1 MPKSYRIRTQVGVD
15 KYINVKL
22 DQDFD
27 FLEILSLK
35 INQSDLYTKVC
46 SDYGV
51 VVGRV
56 VVNGGFGLPN
66 AKVSIFIPLAPEDEL
81 NPTISELYP
90 YKTLSDNNE
99 LGYRYNLLPHDPSYS
114 VHSATGTFPNREEVL
129 IDQTYIEVYDK
140 YYKYT
145 VKTNDS
151 GDYMIFGVPIGTQT
165 VFMDVD
171 LSDIGCFSLTPQDLI
186 NAGQATQT
194 QVNGAKFKSSS
205 NLNELPQIKTVNKNV
220 DISPLWG
227 QEDICQIGITRVD
240 FDLTNEA
247 NVTINPT
254 AIFIGSLISTTN
266 EDSIKTNC
274 KPKNNTGNLC
284 ELTSG
289 PGQILSIRQTIY
301 PDKINLP
308 ILEEYKFEQ
317 DGKIID
323 GDGSFLANV
332 PMNLDYIITN
342 EFGEQIIS
350 NDPTKGIPTKGKY
363 RFKFKWNNEGGLQN
377 DFQRANF
384 LVPNIKEYGWTNSG
398 TDPFN
403 PTSAVSTIFNTTAGN
418 ITSDPL
424 PPFTEGGLL
433 FNGKTNS
440 DTFTVYVN
448 GLPYYG
454 DTMVI
459 PVNVGDLISID
470 SNPVDN
476 TQPQQFDFTFFPQGY
491 FDLLRS
497 YSFSLDWDDYV
508 DPISAINCE
517 DTFYE
522 MNYNKVYTTAMFLD
536 RYKNGVGRAK
546 HLGIKEIDNRSCKS
560 EVNTFPSN
568 DIIKNFDT
576 IFFIFNVFMSILAYP
591 LIVLLFVAHFIA
603 WAWPVLKYLLIVL
616 GVYFL
621 YDAIS
626 EMIDWIN
633 SLAETFAFSVPGG
646 PIINAGLILKIIAK
660 GISFLFRMAL
670 ASAFIYFTIKYLLK
684 IKNFPRIGL
693 PMISYPECTSCD
705 CDCGFATLDDDIDQ
719 NSVNEDIESQQANNG
734 VIPIGQANTFLAP
747 VNMSSSYDVKHP
759 NSENNSSEDLNSF
772 QSGPFWAGPCLPGA
786 TDVCINCGIPS
797 LITSAMQQNITGEIA
812 ARGILDYARL
822 FSGYDILSSSG
833 TVNVDKIYTDE
844 FSLYHAPQPFL
855 FAAWRESPFEIPPY
869 DRRNWAFPKT
879 VTFPQRLNEFN
890 TRDKYFDTYG
900 GANRIKTFVNPSLN
914 FDEFFEDQI
923 IVLLANTGTKN
934 QMAGGKP
941 ISFNNPRNSNGNV
954 NITGATLNQ
963 LGNHSITGTTTTG
976 QTIITVTYANPSNIS
991 DTTGIPKSFII
1002 TQPAISNIASSTIND
1017 EVANLQYTTDIEYYQ
1032 MITGMSVSDFI
1043 YMSGTDPN
1051 TFPTSFLK
1059 HNIKFSYCCGGG
1071 NVLYD
1076 AGESLTQM
1084 TNYNDF
1090 EIIILNRGVDVHTA
1104 KQNIKYDLSKI
1115 FGKSYGNVITPE
1127 GDYYLNIPIQ
1137 PIGSRPISH
1146 NTTDNSPPPTSP
1158 KLYFPSYNFNI
1169 GPADG
1174 SNPNYTS
1181 FISTNPYYYLS
1192 TDDLTLANYQPVPG
1206 WTFLGALTLPTPQ
1219 NKLILKYNN
1228 YTIPSFILPGPPYT
1242 NSPYIGGGT
1251 FISKSSNTGNPCFYV
1266 YNPWT
1271 NDNYSYNGLT
1281 PDGNGKNQLGIVP
1294 SNRLSALYS
1303 PAYYRYG
1310 LPGVNFNDRSKIVMR
1325 SDRLPTS
1332 TKTEDGAEMTT
1343 GVPSKTGFAMH
1354 QNNNF
1359 RYYFSDFDESAPT
1372 IGLTTSEISG
1382 EGFDSPTQTFDCD
1395 TMVSLQCYQGSGN
1408 DVSVIPPDQCV
1419 VPEGRVKGG
1428 CYCLLNKKYLTEYSD
1443 DVDLFLEWKTRFTI
1457 TFAACRGVF
1466 AQVFQNNWINGV
1478 LYMYSFNKTTTYA
1491 PLSTIPTYNYCDDV
1505 IVFNELTNSF
1515 YYRSSPWKQ
1524 STQQFIGKNKPLVN
1538 SLWPSSIING
1548 YPGLGYNEKQIQFPT
1563 TIADLGPRDKF
1574 ITEICNNSNFN
1585 GYMVDQVKS
1594 TSYQDTS
1601 DIIQVGFLSRLL
1613 NETFRQAIL
1622 PITTGGGSSEGKGII
1637 QFFNS
1642 TRKADRIDGDFAQ
1655 ALSINSEW
1663 KINPFIFEN
1672 YPNNNSI
1679 YFGSDNQSP
1688 ARPVFGVFFE
1698 TPTDEYKYRRRF
1710 TPGYETYSQS
1720 PLIEDFYGFPKTQ
1733 DVPHYQWII
1742 DSSPNIFGSE
1752 NNNWN
1757 TISPFFHQ
1765 GYQKLDFNNPFDPY
1779 FQSSTTK
1786 LGIITN
1792 FDVNGQPL
1800 PTPQVTNQVLVG
1812 APFHFYFGLNNGKT
1826 AIDKFVKLYVNN
1838 EG

>member
-56 VVNGGFGLPN
+56 LVNGGFGLPN
-66 AKVSIFIPLAPEDEL
+66 AKVSIFIPLSSEDEL

-114 VHSATGTFPNREEVL
+114 VHAATGTFPNREEVL

-151 GDYMIFGVPIGTQT
+151 GDYMIFGVPIGDQT

-194 QVNGAKFKSSS
+194 QVNGSTFKSSS
-205 NLNELPQIKTVNKNV
+205 NLSELPQIKTVNRNV

-266 EDSIKTNC
+266 EDALKTTC

-284 ELTSG
+284 ELIAG
-289 PGQILSIRQTIY
+289 PGQILAIRQTIY
-301 PDKINLP
+301 PDKNNLP
-308 ILEEYKFEQ
+308 ILEQYKFEQ

-350 NDPTKGIPTKGKY
+350 NDPTKGIPTKGRY
-363 RFKFKWNNEGGLQN
+363 RFKFKWSNEGGLQN

-384 LVPNIKEYGWTNSG
+384 LVPNIKEHGWNTSG
-398 TDPFN
+398 TDPFD

-536 RYKNGVGRAK
+536 RYKNGVGRAR
-546 HLGIKEIDNRSCKS
+546 HLGIKEIDNRACKS
-560 EVNTFPSN
+560 TVNTFPSN
-568 DIIKNFDT
+568 DIIKNFDA

-603 WAWPVLKYLLIVL
+603 WMWPVLKYILIVL
-616 GVYFL
+616 GIYFL

-633 SLAETFAFSVPGG
+633 STLENFAFSVPGG
-646 PIINAGLILKIIAK
+646 PIVNIGLILRIVAK
-660 GISFLFRMAL
+660 FVSFIFRIGL
-670 ASAFIYFTIKYLLK
+670 SIAFIAFTVKYLLK

-693 PMISYPECTSCD
+693 PMMSYPECTSCD
-705 CDCGFATLDDDIDQ
+705 CDCGPATLEDDIDQ
-719 NSVNEDIESQQANNG
+719 NTVNDAITSEQSNTNQQQLAQNKG
-734 VIPIGQANTFLAP
+734 FLAP
-747 VNMSSSYDVKHP
+747 VNMPSAYDVQHP
-759 NSENNSSEDLNSF
+759 NAQNNPIEDQTDAND
-772 QSGPFWAGPCLPGA
+772 GPFWNGDCLDGA
-786 TDVCINCGIPS
+786 TSVCIDCHLPS
-797 LITSAMQQNITGEIA
+797 LTTSAMKQDITPQVA
-812 ARGILDYARL
+812 ARGIADYNRL
-822 FSGYDILSSSG
+822 FSGYDILSSS
-833 TVNVDKIYTDE
+833 TDPNEVNKTTIFDNE
-844 FSLYHAPQPFL
+844 FALYHAPQPFL
-855 FAAWRESPFEIPPY
+855 FAAWDNGGKDP
-869 DRRNWAFPKT
+869 RNWAFPIT
-879 VTFPQRLNEFN
+879 ATFPQKLNEFN
-890 TRDKYFDTYG
+890 TRDKYFDSYG
-900 GANRIKTFVNPSLN
+900 GANRIKSFVNPSLN
-914 FDEFFEDQI
+914 GNTFFEDQI
-923 IVLLANTGTKN
+923 IVLLANPGTKD
-934 QMAGGKP
+934 QMQVGKP
-941 ISFNNPRNSNGNV
+941 ISFNDPTKSNGNI
-954 NITGATLNQ
+954 NITGATLNL
-963 LGNHSITGTTTTG
+963 LGNNSITGTTTTG
-976 QTIITVTYANPSNIS
+976 QTSISVTYANPLNIN
-991 DTTGIPKSFII
+991 DPNGNTTSFII
-1002 TQPAISNIASSTIND
+1002 TQPAISNISSSISGD
-1017 EVANLQYTTDIEYYQ
+1017 EVGNLQYPTDVEYYQ
-1032 MITGMSVSDFI
+1032 MITGMTVSVFQAICGNSSN
-1043 YMSGTDPN
+1043 SG
-1051 TFPTSFLK
+1051 TFPTSSFLK
-1059 HNIKFSYCCGGG
+1059 HRIKFLYCCDGSY
-1071 NVLYD
+1071 NTYD
-1076 AGESLTQM
+1076 AGQALDQM
-1084 TNYNDF
+1084 TNYADF

-1104 KQNIKYDLSKI
+1104 TQKIKYDLSRI

-1127 GDYYLNIPIQ
+1127 GDYFLNVPI
-1137 PIGSRPISH
+1137 RPSGLKPSSH
-1146 NTTDNSPPPTSP
+1146 NTTTNSATN
-1158 KLYFPSYNFNI
+1158 LYSPSYNFDI
-1169 GPADG
+1169 GPANG
-1174 SNPNYTS
+1174 ANPNYTAFTS
-1181 FISTNPYYYLS
+1181 NYPYYYLS
-1192 TDDLTLANYQPVPG
+1192 TDDLSVADYQPVSG
-1206 WTFLGALTLPTPQ
+1206 WQFIGSSSLTNTPRT
-1219 NKLILKYNN
+1219 ILQSSF
-1228 YTIPSFILPGPPYT
+1228 YTIPSFIIPGSPYT

-1251 FISKSSNTGNPCFYV
+1251 FLGKKSNAGYPSCNNNSV
-1266 YNPWT
+1266 NAE
-1271 NDNYSYNGLT
+1271 T
-1281 PDGNGKNQLGIVP
+1281 PDNGKPAKGQLGDVP
-1294 SNRLSALYS
+1294 SNQLSALYS
-1303 PAYYRYG
+1303 PAYYRYT
-1310 LPGVNFNDRSKIVMR
+1310 LAGVNFNDKTKMVMR

-1332 TKTEDGAEMTT
+1332 TKTEDGLPT
-1343 GVPSKTGFAMH
+1343 SKTGFAVH

-1359 RYYFSDFDESAPT
+1359 TFYTADGTEGQSGS
-1372 IGLTTSEISG
+1372 GMSLEISG
-1382 EGFDSPTQTFDCD
+1382 EEYDSPTQTFDCD

-1408 DVSVIPPDQCV
+1408 NVSIIPANQCI

-1428 CYCLLNKKYLTEYSD
+1428 CYCLLNKKYLTEYGE
-1443 DVDLFLEWKTRFTI
+1443 DVALFLEWKTRFTI

-1466 AQVFQNNWINGV
+1466 AQTFQNNWINGV
-1478 LYMYSFNKTTTYA
+1478 LYMFSFNKTTTYGA
-1491 PLSTIPTYNYCDDV
+1491 LSTIPTYNFCDDV
-1505 IVFNELTNSF
+1505 IVFNELTNGF

-1524 STQQFIGKNKPLVN
+1524 STQEFIGKDKPLVN
-1538 SLWPSSIING
+1538 PNWPSSIVTG

-1563 TIADLGPRDKF
+1563 TITDLGPRDEF
-1574 ITEICNNSNFN
+1574 ITEICNSSNFN

-1601 DIIQVGFLSRLL
+1601 DIIQIGFLSRLL
-1613 NETFRQAIL
+1613 NDTFRQSIL
-1622 PITTGGGSSEGKGII
+1622 PISVGGGSTEGKGII

-1672 YPNNNSI
+1672 YPNPNSI
-1679 YFGSDNQSP
+1679 YFGDDNQSP
-1688 ARPVFGVFFE
+1688 PRPVFGIFFE
-1698 TPTDEYKYRRRF
+1698 TPTNEYKYRRRF
-1710 TPGYETYSQS
+1710 APGIETYSQS
-1720 PLIEDFYGFPKTQ
+1720 PLIQDYYGFPKTQ
-1733 DVPHYQWII
+1733 DVPHYQWKI

-1752 NNNWN
+1752 NNNWY
-1757 TISPFFHQ
+1757 TYSPFFHK
-1765 GYQKLDFNNPFDPY
+1765 GYQNLDFNIDPY

-1786 LGIITN
+1786 LGMITN
-1792 FDVNGQPL
+1792 FDVNGNPL

-1826 AIDKFVKLYVNN
+1826 AIDKFVKLYVNT

>member
-56 VVNGGFGLPN
+56 LVNGGFGLPN
-66 AKVSIFIPLAPEDEL
+66 AKVSIFIPLSSEDEL

-114 VHSATGTFPNREEVL
+114 IHAATGTFPNREEVL

-194 QVNGAKFKSSS
+194 QVNGSTFKSSS
-205 NLNELPQIKTVNKNV
+205 NLSELPQIKTVNKNV

-266 EDSIKTNC
+266 EDALKTNC

-284 ELTSG
+284 ELIAG
-289 PGQILSIRQTIY
+289 PGQILAIRQTIY
-301 PDKINLP
+301 PDKNNLP
-308 ILEEYKFEQ
+308 ILEQYKFEQ

-350 NDPTKGIPTKGKY
+350 NDPTKGIPTKGRY
-363 RFKFKWNNEGGLQN
+363 RFKFKWNNEGGIQN

-384 LVPNIKEYGWTNSG
+384 LVPNIKEHGWNTSS
-398 TDPFN
+398 TDPFD

-433 FNGKTNS
+433 FNGTTNS
-440 DTFTVYVN
+440 DTFTVYIN

-536 RYKNGVGRAK
+536 RYKNGVGRGR
-546 HLGIKEIDNRSCKS
+546 HLGIKEIDNRACKS
-560 EVNTFPSN
+560 TINTFPSN
-568 DIIKNFDT
+568 DIIKNFDP

-616 GVYFL
+616 GIYFL

-633 SLAETFAFSVPGG
+633 SLIELFAFSPLGG
-646 PIINAGLILKIIAK
+646 PVINLGLILRIAAK
-660 GISFLFRMAL
+660 TISFLFRIAL
-670 ASAFIYFTIKYLLK
+670 SVAFIAFTIKYLTR

-693 PMISYPECTSCD
+693 PMMSYPECTSCD
-705 CDCGFATLDDDIDQ
+705 CDCGPATLEDDIDQ
-719 NSVNEDIESQQANNG
+719 NSVNDAIASEQSNTNQQQL
-734 VIPIGQANTFLAP
+734 GQAKGFLAP
-747 VNMSSSYDVKHP
+747 VNMPSAYDVQHP
-759 NSENNSSEDLNSF
+759 NAQNNPIEDQMKSND
-772 QSGPFWAGPCLPGA
+772 GPFSAGDCLPDA
-786 TDVCINCGIPS
+786 TDGCLNCDLPS
-797 LITSAMQQNITGEIA
+797 LTTSAMKQDITPQVAG
-812 ARGILDYARL
+812 RGIADYNRI
-822 FSGYDILSSSG
+822 FSGYDILSSS
-833 TVNVDKIYTDE
+833 TDPNDVNKTTIFGNE
-844 FSLYHAPQPFL
+844 FALYHAPQPFL
-855 FAAWRESPFEIPPY
+855 FAAWDNSGKDPRG
-869 DRRNWAFPKT
+869 WAFPT
-879 VTFPQRLNEFN
+879 SATFPQKLNEFN
-890 TRDKYFDTYG
+890 TKDKYFDFYG
-900 GANRIKTFVNPSLN
+900 GANRIQTFVNPSLN
-914 FDEFFEDQI
+914 GNTFFEDQI
-923 IVLLANTGTKN
+923 IVLLANPGTKD
-934 QMAGGKP
+934 QMQVGKP
-941 ISFNNPRNSNGNV
+941 ISFNDPTKSNGNV
-954 NITGATLNQ
+954 NITGATLNE
-963 LGNHSITGTTTTG
+963 LGNNSITGTTTTG
-976 QTIITVTYANPSNIS
+976 QTSITVTYADPSNQVNPI
-991 DTTGIPKSFII
+991 GITIPFII
-1002 TQPAISNIASSTIND
+1002 TQTPISNIPSSISGD
-1017 EVANLQYTTDIEYYQ
+1017 EVGNLQYPTDVEYYQ
-1032 MITGMSVSDFI
+1032 MITGMTVSNFLT
-1043 YMSGTDPN
+1043 MCGTNPN
-1051 TFPTSFLK
+1051 PDTFPASFLK
-1059 HNIKFSYCCGGG
+1059 HIIHFDYCCNG
-1071 NVLYD
+1071 NYKNYT
-1076 AGESLTQM
+1076 AGECLTQM
-1084 TNYNDF
+1084 TNYTDF

-1104 KQNIKYDLSKI
+1104 TQKIKYDLSRI

-1127 GDYYLNIPIQ
+1127 GDYFLNVPIQ
-1137 PIGSRPISH
+1137 PTGLKPSSH
-1146 NTTDNSPPPTSP
+1146 NTTTNSATN
-1158 KLYFPSYNFNI
+1158 LYFPSYNFNI

-1174 SNPNYTS
+1174 SNPNYSAFTS
-1181 FISTNPYYYLS
+1181 NYPYYYLS
-1192 TDDLTLANYQPVPG
+1192 TDDLSVADYQPISSWKYIGDPNLTLYTPNTTR
-1206 WTFLGALTLPTPQ
+1206 TFLSS
-1219 NKLILKYNN
+1219 NN
-1228 YTIPSFILPGPPYT
+1228 YTIPTFITLGSPYS

-1251 FISKSSNTGNPCFYV
+1251 VLGKASNAGYPSCGGNGG
-1266 YNPWT
+1266 NAQ
-1271 NDNYSYNGLT
+1271 T
-1281 PDGNGKNQLGIVP
+1281 PDNGKEAKGQLGEVP
-1294 SNRLSALYS
+1294 SNQLSALYS
-1303 PAYYRYG
+1303 PAYYRYT
-1310 LPGVNFNDRSKIVMR
+1310 LPGVNFNDKTKMVMR

-1332 TKTEDGAEMTT
+1332 TKTENGADIAT
-1343 GVPSKTGFAMH
+1343 GVPSKTGYAVH

-1359 RYYFSDFDESAPT
+1359 TFYTADGTEGKSGTGVS
-1372 IGLTTSEISG
+1372 LEISG
-1382 EGFDSPTQTFDCD
+1382 EQYDSPTQTFDCD

-1408 DVSVIPPDQCV
+1408 DVSIIPPNQCI

-1428 CYCLLNKKYLTEYSD
+1428 CYCLLNKKYLTEYGE
-1443 DVDLFLEWKTRFTI
+1443 DVALFLEWKTRFTI

-1466 AQVFQNNWINGV
+1466 AQVFQNNWVNGV
-1478 LYMYSFNKTTTYA
+1478 LYMFSFNKTTTYA
-1491 PLSTIPTYNYCDDV
+1491 ALSTIPTYNFCDDV
-1505 IVFNELTNSF
+1505 IVFNELTNGF

-1538 SLWPSSIING
+1538 PNWPSSIVTG

-1563 TIADLGPRDKF
+1563 TIADLGPRDEF
-1574 ITEICNNSNFN
+1574 ITEICNSSNFN

-1601 DIIQVGFLSRLL
+1601 DLIQIGFLSRLL
-1613 NETFRQAIL
+1613 NDTFRQAIL
-1622 PITTGGGSSEGKGII
+1622 PISTGGNSSEGKGII

-1642 TRKADRIDGDFAQ
+1642 DRKADRIDGDFAQ

-1672 YPNNNSI
+1672 YPNPNSI
-1679 YFGSDNQSP
+1679 YFGNDNQSP
-1688 ARPVFGVFFE
+1688 PRPVFGILFE
-1698 TPTDEYKYRRRF
+1698 SPVNEYKYRRRF
-1710 TPGYETYSQS
+1710 TPGIETYSQS
-1720 PLIEDFYGFPKTQ
+1720 PLIQDYYGFPKTQ
-1733 DVPHYQWII
+1733 DVPHYQWVI

-1757 TISPFFHQ
+1757 TFSPFFHK
-1765 GYQKLDFNNPFDPY
+1765 GYQNLDFNIDPY
-1779 FQSSTTK
+1779 FGSSTTK

-1792 FDVNGQPL
+1792 FDVSGQPL

-1826 AIDKFVKLYVNN
+1826 AIDKFVKLYVNT

>member
-56 VVNGGFGLPN
+56 IVNGGFGLPN
-66 AKVSIFIPLAPEDEL
+66 VKVSIFIPLDSEDEL

-90 YKTLSDNNE
+90 YKTLSDNDE

-114 VHSATGTFPNREEVL
+114 VHAATGTFPNREEVL

-151 GDYMIFGVPIGTQT
+151 GDYMIFGVPVGSQT

-194 QVNGAKFKSSS
+194 QVNGSTFKSSS
-205 NLNELPQIKTVNKNV
+205 NLSELPQIKTVNKNV

-266 EDSIKTNC
+266 EDSLKTNC

-350 NDPTKGIPTKGKY
+350 NDPAKGIPTKGKY
-363 RFKFKWNNEGGLQN
+363 RFKFKWNNEGGIQN

-384 LVPNIKEYGWTNSG
+384 LVPNIKEHGWSNSG
-398 TDPFN
+398 TDPLN
-403 PTSAVSTIFNTTAGN
+403 PNSKT
-418 ITSDPL
+418 
-424 PPFTEGGLL
+424 PFTIILPSTFPVNPPQYTGSTTVTLDGGL
-433 FNGKTNS
+433 
-440 DTFTVYVN
+440 TFDDSVN
-448 GLPYYG
+448 TKNFTIYIDSGSGPVPYYG
-454 DTMVI
+454 DINVI
-459 PVNVGDLISID
+459 PVNVGDIFLVVSEPI
-470 SNPVDN
+470 DN
-476 TQPQQFDFTFFPQGY
+476 TQQQQVNFTFYPQGY

-522 MNYNKVYTTAMFLD
+522 MNYNKVYTTAMFID
-536 RYKNGVGRAK
+536 RYKNGTGRAK

-576 IFFIFNVFMSILAYP
+576 IFFIFNIFMTILAYP
-591 LIVLLFVAHFIA
+591 LIVLLFVAHFVA

-621 YDAIS
+621 YDAIA

-633 SLAETFAFSVPGG
+633 SLVENFAFSVPGG
-646 PIINAGLILKIIAK
+646 PIINVGLILRIVAK
-660 GISFLFRMAL
+660 ALSFLFRIAL
-670 ASAFIYFTIKYLLK
+670 ASAFIYVTIKYLIK

-693 PMISYPECTSCD
+693 PMVSYPECTSCD

-719 NSVNEDIESQQANNG
+719 NSVNEDIESQQSNND
-734 VIPIGQANTFLAP
+734 IISIGQANTFLAP
-747 VNMSSSYDVKHP
+747 VNMPSSYKVKHP
-759 NSENNSSEDLNSF
+759 NSENNSSMNLNSF
-772 QSGPFWAGPCLPGA
+772 ADGPFWDGPCLPEN
-786 TDVCINCGIPS
+786 TDICTNCAIPS
-797 LITSAMQQNITGEIA
+797 LITSAMQQHITGEIA
-812 ARGILDYARL
+812 ARGILDYSRL
-822 FSGYDILSSSG
+822 FSGYDILNSSG
-833 TVNVDKIYTDE
+833 NVNIDKIYLDE

-855 FAAWRESPFEIPPY
+855 FAARKDFPFELNPF
-869 DRRNWAFPKT
+869 DRRSWAFPRT

-890 TRDKYFDTYG
+890 TRDKYFDSYG
-900 GANRIKTFVNPSLN
+900 GANRIRTFVNPSLN
-914 FDEFFEDQI
+914 PNRFFEDQI

-941 ISFNNPRNSNGNV
+941 ISFNNPRNSNGNI

-963 LGNHSITGTTTTG
+963 LGTHSITGTTTTG
-976 QTIITVTYANPSNIS
+976 ATTITVQYADPVNILS
-991 DTTGIPKSFII
+991 LGALSETFII
-1002 TQPAISNIASSTIND
+1002 TQPPISNIPSSNPDD

-1043 YMSGTDPN
+1043 SMSGTDPN

-1059 HNIKFSYCCGGG
+1059 HNIKFNYCCNG
-1071 NVLYD
+1071 NTLLYD

-1084 TNYNDF
+1084 SNYNDF

-1104 KQNIKYDLSKI
+1104 KQNINYDLSKI
-1115 FGKSYGNVITPE
+1115 FGQPYGNVITPE
-1127 GDYYLNIPIQ
+1127 GNYYLNIPIQ
-1137 PIGSRPISH
+1137 PTGLKPATH
-1146 NTTDNSPPPTSP
+1146 NTATNSATNPN
-1158 KLYFPSYNFNI
+1158 LYFPSYNFTI
-1169 GPADG
+1169 GPAVG
-1174 SNPNYTS
+1174 SNPNYTAFTS
-1181 FISTNPYYYLS
+1181 NNPYYYLS
-1192 TDDLTLANYQPVPG
+1192 TDDLTVANYTPVIG
-1206 WTFLGALTLPTPQ
+1206 WNFLGSPLLTIIPRT
-1219 NKLILKYNN
+1219 ILTSSN
-1228 YTIPSFILPGPPYT
+1228 YTIPSYILPGSPYT

-1251 FISKSSNTGNPCFYV
+1251 FLGKKNSTTNQCFV
-1266 YNPWT
+1266 N
-1271 NDNYSYNGLT
+1271 SYNGFT
-1281 PDGNGKNQLGIVP
+1281 PNFNGKNQLGNVP
-1294 SNRLSALYS
+1294 QNRLTALYS
-1303 PAYYRYG
+1303 PAYYRYS
-1310 LPGVNFNDRSKIVMR
+1310 LPGVNFNDRIKIVMR

-1332 TKTEDGAEMTT
+1332 TKTENGADLSPGT
-1343 GVPSKTGFAMH
+1343 PSKTGFAMH

-1359 RYYFSDFDESAPT
+1359 KYYFSEFDEAAPT
-1372 IGLTTSEISG
+1372 ISLTTSEISG
-1382 EGFDSPTQTFDCD
+1382 EGYDSPTQTFDCE
-1395 TMVSLQCYQGSGN
+1395 TMVSLRCYQGSGN
-1408 DVSVIPPDQCV
+1408 DVSIIPPDECV
-1419 VPEGRVKGG
+1419 IPEDRVKGG
-1428 CYCLLNKKYLTEYSD
+1428 CYCLLNKKYITEYSD

-1478 LYMYSFNKTTTYA
+1478 LYMYSFNKTTTYD
-1491 PLSTIPTYNYCDDV
+1491 PLSTIPTYNYCKDV
-1505 IVFNELTNSF
+1505 IVFNELTNGF

-1524 STQQFIGKNKPLVN
+1524 STQQFIGKNKPSYN
-1538 SLWPSSIING
+1538 SVWPPSIING

-1563 TIADLGPRDKF
+1563 TIADLGPRDEF

-1601 DIIQVGFLSRLL
+1601 DIIQIGFLSRLL
-1613 NETFRQAIL
+1613 NDTFRQSIL
-1622 PITTGGGSSEGKGII
+1622 PITTGNGSSEGKGII

-1663 KINPFIFEN
+1663 KINPFILEN

-1679 YFGSDNQSP
+1679 YFGNDNSSP
-1688 ARPVFGVFFE
+1688 ARPVFGIFFE
-1698 TPTDEYKYRRRF
+1698 TPVDEYKYRRRF
-1710 TPGYETYSQS
+1710 APGFETYSQS
-1720 PLIEDFYGFPKTQ
+1720 PLIQDYYGFPNTQ
-1733 DVPHYQWII
+1733 DVPHYQWKIE
-1742 DSSPNIFGSE
+1742 SSPNIFGSE
-1752 NNNWN
+1752 NNNWY
-1757 TISPFFHQ
+1757 TDSPFFHK
-1765 GYQKLDFNNPFDPY
+1765 GYQNLDFNNDPY

-1786 LGIITN
+1786 LGMITN

-1800 PTPQVTNQVLVG
+1800 PTPQVTNKVLVG

-1826 AIDKFVKLYVNN
+1826 AIDKFVKLYVNT

>member
-56 VVNGGFGLPN
+56 IVNGGFGLPN
-66 AKVSIFIPLAPEDEL
+66 AKVSIFIPLSSEDEL

-151 GDYMIFGVPIGTQT
+151 GDYMIFGVPIGAQT

-194 QVNGAKFKSSS
+194 QVNGSTFKSSS
-205 NLNELPQIKTVNKNV
+205 NLSELPQIKTVNRNV

-266 EDSIKTNC
+266 EDSLKTNC

-284 ELTSG
+284 ELIAG
-289 PGQILSIRQTIY
+289 PGQILGIRQTIY
-301 PDKINLP
+301 PDKNNFP
-308 ILEEYKFEQ
+308 VLEQYKFEQ

-342 EFGEQIIS
+342 EFGEQVIS
-350 NDPTKGIPTKGKY
+350 NDPTKGIPTKGRY
-363 RFKFKWNNEGGLQN
+363 RFKFKWSNEGGLQN

-384 LVPNIKEYGWTNSG
+384 LVPNIKEHGWNTSG
-398 TDPFN
+398 TDPFD

-536 RYKNGVGRAK
+536 RYKNGVGRAR
-546 HLGIKEIDNRSCKS
+546 HLGIKEIDDRACKS
-560 EVNTFPSN
+560 TINTFPSN

-616 GVYFL
+616 GIYFL

-633 SLAETFAFSVPGG
+633 SLIELFAFSPLGG
-646 PIINAGLILKIIAK
+646 PVINLGLILRIAAK
-660 GISFLFRMAL
+660 AISFLFRIAL
-670 ASAFIYFTIKYLLK
+670 SVAFIAFTIKYLLK

-693 PMISYPECTSCD
+693 PMMSYPECTSCD
-705 CDCGFATLDDDIDQ
+705 CDCGPATLEDDIDQ
-719 NSVNEDIESQQANNG
+719 NSVNDAIASEQSNTNQQQL
-734 VIPIGQANTFLAP
+734 GQNKGFLAP
-747 VNMSSSYDVKHP
+747 VNMPTAYDVQHP
-759 NSENNSSEDLNSF
+759 NAQNNPIEDQMSAND
-772 QSGPFWAGPCLPGA
+772 GPFDAGDCLPGA
-786 TDVCINCGIPS
+786 ISPCVNCDLPS
-797 LITSAMQQNITGEIA
+797 LTTSAMKQDITPQVA
-812 ARGILDYARL
+812 ARGIADYNRI
-822 FSGYDILSSSG
+822 FSGYDILSSS
-833 TVNVDKIYTDE
+833 TDPNEVNKTTIFGNE
-844 FSLYHAPQPFL
+844 FALYHAPQPFL
-855 FAAWRESPFEIPPY
+855 FAAWDNSGQDPRS
-869 DRRNWAFPKT
+869 WAFPT
-879 VTFPQRLNEFN
+879 TATFPQKLNEFN
-890 TRDKYFDTYG
+890 TRDKYFDSYG
-900 GANRIKTFVNPSLN
+900 GANRIKSFVNPSLN
-914 FDEFFEDQI
+914 GNTFFEDQI
-923 IVLLANTGTKN
+923 IVLLANPGTKD
-934 QMAGGKP
+934 QMQVGKP
-941 ISFNNPRNSNGNV
+941 ISFNDPTQSNGNV

-963 LGNHSITGTTTTG
+963 LGNNSITGTTTTG
-976 QTIITVTYANPSNIS
+976 QTSISVTYANPSNIN
-991 DTTGIPKSFII
+991 DTFGNTTPFII
-1002 TQPAISNIASSTIND
+1002 TQPAFSNITSSIIGD
-1017 EVANLQYTTDIEYYQ
+1017 EAGYLQYPTDVEYYQ
-1032 MITGMSVSDFI
+1032 MITGMTASDFLTI
-1043 YMSGTDPN
+1043 CGSSSNSG
-1051 TFPTSFLK
+1051 TFPTSSFLK
-1059 HNIKFSYCCGGG
+1059 HRIGFLYPCGNGYTS
-1071 NVLYD
+1071 YD
-1076 AGESLTQM
+1076 AGEAFTQM
-1084 TNYNDF
+1084 TNYENF

-1104 KQNIKYDLSKI
+1104 PQKIKYDLSRI
-1115 FGKSYGNVITPE
+1115 FGKSFGNVITPE
-1127 GDYYLNIPIQ
+1127 GDYYLNVPIK
-1137 PIGSRPISH
+1137 PTGLKPASN
-1146 NTTDNSPPPTSP
+1146 NTLTNSSTN
-1158 KLYFPSYNFNI
+1158 LYFPSYNFDI
-1169 GPADG
+1169 GPANG
-1174 SNPNYTS
+1174 ANPNYTAFTS
-1181 FISTNPYYYLS
+1181 NYPYYYLS
-1192 TDDLTLANYQPVPG
+1192 TDDLSVVADYQPVSG
-1206 WTFLGALTLPTPQ
+1206 WQFIGSSSLTNTPRT
-1219 NKLILKYNN
+1219 ILQSSF
-1228 YTIPSFILPGPPYT
+1228 YTIPSFILPVSPYT

-1251 FISKSSNTGNPCFYV
+1251 FLGKKNNAGYPSCGNSSNANTPN
-1266 YNPWT
+1266 
-1271 NDNYSYNGLT
+1271 NGD
-1281 PDGNGKNQLGIVP
+1281 PAKGEIGVVP
-1294 SNRLSALYS
+1294 SNQLSALYS
-1303 PAYYRYG
+1303 PVYYRYG
-1310 LPGVNFNDRSKIVMR
+1310 LPGVNFNDKTKMVMR

-1332 TKTEDGAEMTT
+1332 TKTEDGF
-1343 GVPSKTGFAMH
+1343 GSKTGFALH

-1359 RYYFSDFDESAPT
+1359 
-1372 IGLTTSEISG
+1372 
-1382 EGFDSPTQTFDCD
+1382 TFYNADG
-1395 TMVSLQCYQGSGN
+1395 SSSSSGN
-1408 DVSVIPPDQCV
+1408 GVASDLASGNQFDLPD
-1419 VPEGRVKGG
+1419 G
-1428 CYCLLNKKYLTEYSD
+1428 
-1443 DVDLFLEWKTRFTI
+1443 
-1457 TFAACRGVF
+1457 
-1466 AQVFQNNWINGV
+1466 
-1478 LYMYSFNKTTTYA
+1478 
-1491 PLSTIPTYNYCDDV
+1491 
-1505 IVFNELTNSF
+1505 
-1515 YYRSSPWKQ
+1515 
-1524 STQQFIGKNKPLVN
+1524 
-1538 SLWPSSIING
+1538 
-1548 YPGLGYNEKQIQFPT
+1548 
-1563 TIADLGPRDKF
+1563 IA
-1574 ITEICNNSNFN
+1574 S
-1585 GYMVDQVKS
+1585 M
-1594 TSYQDTS
+1594 
-1601 DIIQVGFLSRLL
+1601 LSR
-1613 NETFRQAIL
+1613 
-1622 PITTGGGSSEGKGII
+1622 
-1637 QFFNS
+1637 
-1642 TRKADRIDGDFAQ
+1642 
-1655 ALSINSEW
+1655 
-1663 KINPFIFEN
+1663 
-1672 YPNNNSI
+1672 
-1679 YFGSDNQSP
+1679 FG
-1688 ARPVFGVFFE
+1688 
-1698 TPTDEYKYRRRF
+1698 
-1710 TPGYETYSQS
+1710 
-1720 PLIEDFYGFPKTQ
+1720 
-1733 DVPHYQWII
+1733 
-1742 DSSPNIFGSE
+1742 
-1752 NNNWN
+1752 
-1757 TISPFFHQ
+1757 
-1765 GYQKLDFNNPFDPY
+1765 
-1779 FQSSTTK
+1779 
-1786 LGIITN
+1786 
-1792 FDVNGQPL
+1792 
-1800 PTPQVTNQVLVG
+1800 
-1812 APFHFYFGLNNGKT
+1812 
-1826 AIDKFVKLYVNN
+1826 
-1838 EG
+1838 